1 MSCSCS
7 CGSDDKVKLLY
18 SCSGAANTGYLADQ
32 VWRKLMREKVGDGT
46 CLAAIGADLSGFLAS
61 AKGADENII
70 IDGCPV
76 GCGKKAFENKG
87 LLFTQYITTDFDVK
101 KGQTQI
107 TQEIINRVAGEI
119 KTKIEACN
127 G

>member
-1 MSCSCS
+1 MSCC
-7 CGSDDKVKLLY
+7 CGSDDKKVTLLY

-32 VWRKLMREKVGDGT
+32 VYRKLMRDKVGDGT
-46 CLAAIGADLSGFLAS
+46 CLAAVGTDLSGFLAS
-61 AKGADENII
+61 AKGADQNVI

-76 GCGKKAFENKG
+76 GCGKRAFENKG
-87 LLFTQYITTDFDVK
+87 LPFTQYITTDFDVK

-107 TQEIINRVAGEI
+107 TQEIIQRVAGEI
-119 KTKIEACN
+119 KAKIEESN